1 MSHLVIHKI
10 DIGKVKTSKNVMKLL
25 KLLLTVI
32 VKYPVYSFFRTG
44 KKRITMGR
52 NSSVNEVNGFSS
64 VVESQIF
71 GEEDGNIWNYDPMT
85 GETNSLWTDY
95 WVALPVPK
103 VCGPS
108 VYRHCT
114 FPEGRELT
122 QLCHSA
128 AGRPRPAPQSPKGR
142 SGEWS
147 KQTVLR
153 QT

>member
-25 KLLLTVI
+25 LLLTVI

-71 GEEDGNIWNYDPMT
+71 GEEDGNI
-85 GETNSLWTDY
+85 
-95 WVALPVPK
+95 
-103 VCGPS
+103 
-108 VYRHCT
+108 
-114 FPEGRELT
+114 
-122 QLCHSA
+122 
-128 AGRPRPAPQSPKGR
+128 
-142 SGEWS
+142 
-147 KQTVLR
+147 
-153 QT
+153 